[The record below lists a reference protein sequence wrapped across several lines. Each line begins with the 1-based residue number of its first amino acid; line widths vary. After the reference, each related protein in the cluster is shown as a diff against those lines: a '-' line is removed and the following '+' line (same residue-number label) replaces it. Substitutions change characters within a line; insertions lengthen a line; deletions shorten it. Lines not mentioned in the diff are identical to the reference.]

1 MRSTFAGFVVGSLIA
16 LIAIALGTHTGS
28 AHAERLSPPYGAA
41 GPDIDVFHSTDGR
54 QVTVVDRGNEVMA
67 VYGIDAKTHEITLR
81 SVRNFRWDL
90 RMEVFNGMDP
100 KPKQIR
106 ALIDKSR

>member
-16 LIAIALGTHTGS
+16 LIAIALGTHTES
-28 AHAERLSPPYGAA
+28 AYAEGQVPQYGAS
-41 GPDIDVFHSTDGR
+41 GPGIEVFHSTDGR
-54 QVTVVDRGNEVMA
+54 QITVVDRGKEVMA

-90 RMEVFNGMDP
+90 HMEVFNGMEP
-100 KPKQIR
+100 EPKQIR
-106 ALIDKSR
+106 ALIEKSR